1 MGETIVVGY
10 RELVHR
16 FLPILSHP
24 APIGRDVMQRQPDQ
38 LAGRIV
44 IWEVP

>member
-1 MGETIVVGY
+1 MGETIVVEY

-16 FLPILSHP
+16 LLPVLSRP
-24 APIGRDVMQRQPDQ
+24 APIGRAVAQHQPDQ